1 LICAPITHLAAP
13 ITHAVLRKMGSKV
26 TFVENFN
33 VMYIE
38 KQYFSS
44 PILRGLKWISG
55 GVLLVQLGLF
65 VASESGAMRL
75 PFGYSTHLIGLFIVG
90 IFLILLNQIGLQL
103 LITEG
108 GINLRFWLYQFQMRH
123 ISWTEIRRIKLI
135 DPKELPE
142 DAFWRL
148 PNRDEKHI
156 YLLTNQQSQ
165 VLLIE
170 LLNGT
175 HIFISIKNAS
185 KLLDFLQNSPK
196 PFIV

>member
-1 LICAPITHLAAP
+1 
-13 ITHAVLRKMGSKV
+13 MGKTW
-26 TFVENFN
+26 TFVENFS

-38 KQYFSS
+38 KQYFRS

-55 GVLLVQLGLF
+55 GILLAQLGVF
-65 VASESGAMRL
+65 IASESGAMRL
-75 PFGYSTHLIGLFIVG
+75 PFGYSTHLIGLFIIG
-90 IFLILLNQIGLQL
+90 IFLILLNQIGLQV

-108 GINLRFWLYQFQMRH
+108 GINVRFGLYPLHTRH
-123 ISWTEIRRIKLI
+123 INWTEIRRIKLI

-142 DAFWRL
+142 PAFWRL

-156 YLLTNQQSQ
+156 YLLTNPQFQ
-165 VLLIE
+165 VLIIE

-175 HIFISIKNAS
+175 QIFISIKNAS

-196 PFIV
+196 PFII